1 MIKNKKA
8 IIFGIS
14 GQDGSYLAN
23 FLIKKNYHVFGV
35 SRKKKIILN
44 LKKLSQKKKIK
55 IFNINQNSEKA
66 VRNLLKK
73 NYDEIYYLSGVA
85 KLKYS
90 YQEPFETIYS
100 STNILLNI
108 LESCRKLKLR
118 SKIYNASSSE
128 IFGNQKDKINEN
140 SYFNPISAYA
150 LAKLIC
156 HYAIISY
163 RDNFN
168 IWCCT
173 GFAFNHDSPLR
184 TQEHIIP
191 RIISDTK
198 KIKINKKKKLYIGDL
213 NISRDWGWAPDY
225 VTYMWKML
233 QKKNP
238 TDLVIGTGV
247 KTKLSSLIKKIFL
260 KYNLDFKKN
269 VSERNNFLKIGE
281 YIISNQA
288 NNFKLKKVLKIK
300 KIKDIDFVVEKMINN
315 EYY

>member
-35 SRKKKIILN
+35 SRKKKKILN
-44 LKKLSQKKKIK
+44 LIKLGQKKKIK
-55 IFNINQNSEKA
+55 IFNINQNDEKA
-66 VRNLLKK
+66 IRNLLKN
-73 NYDEIYYLSGVA
+73 NYDEIYYLSGVS

-90 YQEPFETIYS
+90 YQEPFKTIYS
-100 STNILLNI
+100 STNILINI

-128 IFGNQKDKINEN
+128 IFGNQKGKISE
-140 SYFNPISAYA
+140 SSQFNPISAYA

-156 HYAIISY
+156 HYAVVSY

-168 IWCCT
+168 IWCCS

-184 TQEHIIP
+184 TQEHILP
-191 RIISDTK
+191 RIINVSK
-198 KIKINKKKKLYIGDL
+198 NIKINNFKKLYIGDL
-213 NISRDWGWAPDY
+213 NIYRDWGWAPDY
-225 VTYMWKML
+225 VMYMWRML
-233 QKKNP
+233 QKKKP

-260 KYNLDFKKN
+260 KFNLNFKKN
-269 VSERNNFLKIGE
+269 VREQKNLLNLGE
-281 YIISNQA
+281 YIICNQA
-288 NNFKLKKVLKIK
+288 NNSKLKKLLRIK
-300 KIKDIDFVVEKMINN
+300 KINDVDYVIEKMINN
-315 EYY
+315 KYY